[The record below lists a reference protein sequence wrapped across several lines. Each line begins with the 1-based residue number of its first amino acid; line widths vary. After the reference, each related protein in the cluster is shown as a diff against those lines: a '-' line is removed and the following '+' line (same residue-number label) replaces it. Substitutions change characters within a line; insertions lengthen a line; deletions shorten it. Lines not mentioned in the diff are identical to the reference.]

1 MKEYVVYADVTM
13 SVHAV
18 VTANSEEEAEEIAL
32 QKINDNAFDYARK
45 ADACVDVEV
54 VDVVKNS

>member
-1 MKEYVVYADVTM
+1 MKEYMVYADITM

-18 VTANSEEEAEEIAL
+18 VTANSEEEAEEIAF

-45 ADACVDVEV
+45 ADACLDVEV
-54 VDVVKNS
+54 VEVAEIS